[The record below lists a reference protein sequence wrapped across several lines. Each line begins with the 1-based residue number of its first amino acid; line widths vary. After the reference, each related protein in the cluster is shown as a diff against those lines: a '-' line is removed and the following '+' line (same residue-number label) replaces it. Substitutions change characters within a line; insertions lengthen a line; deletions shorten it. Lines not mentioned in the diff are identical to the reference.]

1 MQLPTWLNC
10 ELALFPM
17 KATAAMMTTA
27 IRATMSAYSTA
38 VAPPS
43 SWARVFSPSHQ
54 VVTLVYILTNM
65 CMPPFRELDVW
76 SRAVAGPSNP
86 RMTRRFERPAK
97 AAVIAR
103 LAGPAGRI
111 DAVAHVVELRARAL

>member
-27 IRATMSAYSTA
+27 MSATMSAYSTA

-43 SWARVFSPSHQ
+43 SWARVLSPSHH
-54 VVTLVYILTNM
+54 VVRPVCSRRNM
-65 CMPPFRELDVW
+65 SPPFRPGVHSG
-76 SRAVAGPSNP
+76 SRPGGCHSAMGYGRGTFVTWEFRVSLRMSTYLYVRRGPD
-86 RMTRRFERPAK
+86 K
-97 AAVIAR
+97 AH
-103 LAGPAGRI
+103 PWN
-111 DAVAHVVELRARAL
+111 DDP